1 MECEIKLAVDAAGAT
16 RLRKSPVLREHAL
29 SEPEEREHVDR
40 YFDTPD
46 FTLWKHGFALRV
58 RSVGAGHVQTLKGGG
73 NVLAGLHQRT
83 ELESE
88 IPSENPDPA
97 LFARQLHEALP
108 QLAHK
113 LGNKLGDGHGLQLQ
127 PVFENRSKRTSWM
140 IDLPDGGGQVECAFD
155 IGELRHGERTV
166 PVREL
171 ELEMRKGDPARLYE
185 LARQVHAAVP
195 VRIENVSKAERG
207 YALASDDK
215 PQAVKAAP
223 VALARKASMSD
234 ALAGI
239 LSNCLQQMQAN
250 ERGVLAGEVESLH
263 QMRVGLRRLRAALD
277 MVSSMVQL
285 PEPMAADIEWLAG
298 ELGDARNWDVFI
310 DSLLP
315 ALPLP
320 EEHKPALERVQVA
333 AREEAERHRSR
344 VRSAVASARY
354 TTLMLALGGWIAGC
368 GWRQPGLPAL
378 ANEPLEQKAGK
389 AAPRLVRHAAA
400 RVRKRARRLDLQR
413 PECLHKVRIAAKK
426 ERYAREFFEALS
438 HGKLEKRR
446 HDLLTGMQD
455 ELGELNDSFV
465 ARDLIA
471 QLRERV
477 PQELT
482 LLGFIE
488 GVLAERAAQALP
500 RARRHVKRSLRTKAA
515 F

>member
-1 MECEIKLAVDAAGAT
+1 MECEIKLAIDAAGAA
-16 RLRKSPVLREHAL
+16 RLKKSPVLRDHAL
-29 SEPEEREHVDR
+29 SKPEEREHVDR

-58 RSVGAGHVQTLKGGG
+58 RSAGERHVQTLKGGG
-73 NVLAGLHQRT
+73 SALAGLHRRT
-83 ELESE
+83 ELEAE
-88 IPSENPDPA
+88 IHTETPDPD

-113 LGNKLGDGHGLQLQ
+113 LGNKPGDGHGLQLE
-127 PVFENRSKRTSWM
+127 PVFVNRTRRTSWM
-140 IDLPDGGGQVECAFD
+140 IALPDGGGQVECALD
-155 IGELRHGERTV
+155 IGELQHDERAV

-171 ELEMRKGDPARLYE
+171 ELEMKDGDPARLYD
-185 LARQVHAAVP
+185 LARQVHEAVP
-195 VRIENVSKAERG
+195 VRIENISKAERG

-215 PQAVKAAP
+215 PQAAKAAP
-223 VALARKASMSD
+223 VKVRRKASMGE
-234 ALAGI
+234 ALAAI
-239 LSNCLQQMQAN
+239 VFNCVQQMQAN
-250 ERGVLAGEVESLH
+250 ERGVLAGDAESLH

-277 MVSSMVQL
+277 MVSSTVQL
-285 PEPMAADIEWLAG
+285 PEPMALDVEWLAG

-320 EEHKPALERVQVA
+320 ESHKPAMERVQVA
-333 AREEAERHRSR
+333 AREEAERHRGR
-344 VRSAVASARY
+344 VRGAVGGPRY
-354 TTLMLALGGWIAGC
+354 TTLMLALGGWIAGR
-368 GWRQPGLPAL
+368 GWPQ
-378 ANEPLEQKAGK
+378 LEQQAARAAG
-389 AAPRLVRHAAA
+389 PQLVQHAAA
-400 RVRKRARRLDLQR
+400 RVRKRVRTYDLHR
-413 PECLHKVRIAAKK
+413 PESLHKVRIAAKK

-438 HGKLEKRR
+438 HGKTSMRR
-446 HDLLTGMQD
+446 HDLLSGMQD

-465 ARDLIA
+465 ARQLIA

-477 PQELT
+477 PQELA

-500 RARRHVKRSLRTKAA
+500 RARRHVKRSLRDKAR

>member
-16 RLRKSPVLREHAL
+16 RLKKSPVLRDHAL
-29 SEPEEREHVDR
+29 SKPEEREHVDR

-58 RSVGAGHVQTLKGGG
+58 RSSGEGHVQTLKGGG
-73 NVLAGLHQRT
+73 SALAGLHRRT
-83 ELESE
+83 ELEAE
-88 IPSENPDPA
+88 IHTETPDPD
-97 LFARQLHEALP
+97 LFARQLREALP

-113 LGNKLGDGHGLQLQ
+113 LGNKPGDGHGVQLE
-127 PVFENRSKRTSWM
+127 PVFVNRTRRTSWM
-140 IDLPDGGGQVECAFD
+140 IDLPDGGGQVECALD
-155 IGELRHGERTV
+155 IGELQHDERAV

-171 ELEMRKGDPARLYE
+171 ELEMKDGDPARLYD
-185 LARQVHAAVP
+185 LARQVHEAVP
-195 VRIENVSKAERG
+195 VRIENISKAERG

-223 VALARKASMSD
+223 VKVERKASMAE
-234 ALAGI
+234 ALAAI
-239 LSNCLQQMQAN
+239 MFNCLQQMQAN
-250 ERGVLAGEVESLH
+250 ERGVLAGDAESLH

-285 PEPMAADIEWLAG
+285 LEPMAADIEWLAG

-320 EEHKPALERVQVA
+320 ESHKPAMERVQVA
-333 AREEAERHRSR
+333 ARAEAERHRGR
-344 VRSAVASARY
+344 VRGAVGSPRY
-354 TTLMLALGGWIAGC
+354 TTLMLALGGWIAGR
-368 GWRQPGLPAL
+368 GWPQ
-378 ANEPLEQKAGK
+378 LEQKAAK
-389 AAPRLVRHAAA
+389 AGPQLVQHAAA
-400 RVRKRARRLDLQR
+400 RVRKRARTYDLHR
-413 PECLHKVRIAAKK
+413 PESLHKVRIAAKK

-465 ARDLIA
+465 ARQLIA

-477 PQELT
+477 PQELA

-500 RARRHVKRSLRTKAA
+500 RARRHVKRSLRDKAA

>member
-1 MECEIKLAVDAAGAT
+1 MECEIKLAFDAAGAT
-16 RLRKSPVLREHAL
+16 RLKKSPVLRDHAL
-29 SEPEEREHVDR
+29 TKPEEHDHIDR

-46 FTLWKHGFALRV
+46 FTLWKHGYALRV
-58 RSVGAGHVQTLKGGG
+58 RSNGEGHVQTLKGGG
-73 NVLAGLHQRT
+73 SALAGLHQRT
-83 ELESE
+83 ELEAQIHTE
-88 IPSENPDPA
+88 TPDPD

-113 LGNKLGDGHGLQLQ
+113 LGSKHGGGHGLQLE
-127 PVFENRSKRTSWM
+127 PVFVNRTRRTSWM
-140 IDLPDGGGQVECAFD
+140 IDLPDGGGQVECALD

-171 ELEMRKGDPARLYE
+171 ELEMHDGDPARLYE
-185 LARQVHAAVP
+185 LARQVHEAVP
-195 VRIENVSKAERG
+195 VRVENVSKAERG

-223 VALARKASMSD
+223 VKVKRKASMGD
-234 ALAGI
+234 ALVAI
-239 LSNCLQQMQAN
+239 VRNCLQQMQAN
-250 ERGVLAGEVESLH
+250 ERGVLAGDAESLH

-285 PEPMAADIEWLAG
+285 PEPMGADIDWLAG

-310 DSLLP
+310 DGVLP

-320 EEHKPALERVQVA
+320 EAYQPAMERVQVA
-333 AREEAERHRSR
+333 AREEAERHRGR
-344 VRSAVASARY
+344 VRGAVGSPRY
-354 TTLMLALGGWIAGC
+354 TTLMLALGAWIAGS
-368 GWRQPGLPAL
+368 GWRQPGLPS
-378 ANEPLEQKAGK
+378 EPLEQKVAKAGQQ
-389 AAPRLVRHAAA
+389 LVQHTAA
-400 RVRKRARRLDLQR
+400 RVRKRARKFDLHR
-413 PECLHKVRIAAKK
+413 PECLHRVRIAAKK

-438 HGKLEKRR
+438 HGKREKRR
-446 HDLLTGMQD
+446 HDLLSGMQD

-465 ARDLIA
+465 ARELIA

-477 PQELT
+477 PQELA

-500 RARRHVKRSLRTKAA
+500 RARRHVKRSLRDKAG